1 MSEPAQPEPQPE
13 PTEPTEPTE
22 PSPDTEEEEAAE
34 EGGGGES
41 PEEPAQPDPET
52 EPPQPEGLTQAQ
64 WEERFV
70 KSEKAWHT
78 YAKRIDVIWEE
89 DALNLV
95 PLTISPSAP
104 SGFLSPADAGRI
116 PDEVKGP
123 LLEFLG
129 LTPEV
134 EYETSAAYSQ
144 CTVCKG
150 KGRLKTGSLV
160 AGEES
165 NVCPTCSGRGYVS
178 GAGVP
183 ATSNPPL
190 AAVPVQPN
198 GGEPPAPPAEVDRW
212 GIARIME
219 DGMPNPNYGKTP
231 DYWDRSYPVGNVG

>member
-1 MSEPAQPEPQPE
+1 MSESAQPEPQPDEVE
-13 PTEPTEPTE
+13 PDAPAE

-41 PEEPAQPDPET
+41 PDEPSAPEPET
-52 EPPQPEGLTQAQ
+52 EPPQPPGLTQAQ

-70 KSEKAWHT
+70 KSEKAWQT

-134 EYETSAAYSQ
+134 EYESSDLYQQ
-144 CTVCKG
+144 CGECKG
-150 KGRLKTGSLV
+150 KGRLKTDSLV

-165 NVCPTCSGRGYVS
+165 NVCTPCGGRGWVPGS
-178 GAGVP
+178 GVA
-183 ATSNPPL
+183 ATSNPL
-190 AAVPVQPN
+190 RAAVQMPTN
-198 GGEPPAPPAEVDRW
+198 GGGDTTPHGEVDKW
-212 GIARIME
+212 GIERIME
-219 DGMPNPNYGKTP
+219 NGMPNPNYGRTP
-231 DYWDRSYPVGNVG
+231 DYWDHKYPVGHVG